1 MPITLEKTLAASPV
15 TIRGQP
21 TQLSTDTAGTKI
33 AYASGKSIFLRSIDD
48 PSDSVQFTEHTAQ
61 TTVARI
67 APLPNILP
75 EYRIASGD
83 VTGLVRV
90 WASTK
95 DGIKR
100 KDEWPAFSGRINDI
114 AFASDGD
121 RVIAVGDGREKFG
134 HAFNITG
141 GKVGEVT
148 GHSKVIN
155 AVAIRPTERTVRAIS
170 AVTVSDD
177 SSVCFLGNVPSPL
190 HFQSKADGLHKGF
203 VLGAA
208 ISPDGS
214 KLITV
219 GADKR
224 IQLYLYNEGKTPKG
238 FDHSKTIG
246 EGEHKGSIFA
256 VSWSSDSKK
265 FVTASADQTV
275 KVWDV
280 ESCTVLQTWRFGGD
294 GGISVDDQQV
304 GIVWP
309 HGRNDGLIISLSLSG
324 DLTYLK
330 EGSDT
335 PVKTVQGH
343 NKSITAIGSNGG
355 TIWTGSFDG
364 RVCTWD
370 VASGVGTL
378 VDGQCH
384 TNQVTAFAST
394 SGQAYSVGW
403 DDTLRIVDA
412 SSNTFAGEAPKL
424 SAQPKGVAS
433 ADGRVYVAT
442 IAGVEIYV
450 KGQLVGKLDVPN
462 TQPTAI
468 AAHGSSVAVGT
479 SSNAVQLYKVDGANK
494 LTRTSE
500 AKNSATQISALAF
513 SKDGSLLAAGNQN
526 GKIYAYKTD
535 GLELV
540 TDRWSAHTG
549 RITSIAWNDAGTQA
563 VSGALDTHLYVW
575 SLAKP
580 GGRVNVLNA
589 HKDGVN
595 GVAWVGENKIAST
608 GGDAAVKI
616 WNVSGV
622 Q

>member
-1 MPITLEKTLAASPV
+1 MPITIEKTLAASPV
-15 TIRGQP
+15 TTRGQP
-21 TQLSTDTAGTKI
+21 TQLSTDPAGAKI
-33 AYASGKSIFLRSIDD
+33 AYASGKSIFLRAIDD
-48 PSDSVQFTEHTAQ
+48 PSDCLQYTEHTAQ

-67 APLPNILP
+67 APLPHIIP

-95 DGIKR
+95 DGIRK

-141 GKVGEVT
+141 GRVGEVS

-155 AVAIRPTERTVRAIS
+155 AVVIRPTERTVRAIS
-170 AVTVSDD
+170 AATVSDD
-177 SSVCFLGNVPSPL
+177 TSVCFLGNVPSPL
-190 HFQSKADGLHKGF
+190 HFQSKAAGLHKGF

-224 IQLYLYNEGKTPKG
+224 IQLYLYNEQKSPKG
-238 FDHSKTIG
+238 FDHTRMIS

-256 VSWSSDSKK
+256 VSWSSDSKR

-275 KVWDV
+275 KMWDV
-280 ESCTVLQTWRFGGD
+280 ESGTVLRTWRLGGD
-294 GGISVDDQQV
+294 SGVSVDDQQV
-304 GIVWP
+304 GVVWP
-309 HGRNDGLIISLSLSG
+309 HGRSDGLIISLSLSG
-324 DLTYLK
+324 DLNYLK
-330 EGSDT
+330 EDGDK
-335 PVKTVQGH
+335 PIKAVQGH
-343 NKSITAIGSNGG
+343 NKSITALGGNGK
-355 TIWTGSFDG
+355 TLWSGSFDG
-364 RVCTWD
+364 RVCIWD
-370 VASGVGTL
+370 VASGVGTV

-384 TNQVTAFAST
+384 TNQVTDFASA

-403 DDTLRIVDA
+403 DDTLRVIDI
-412 SSNTFAGEAPKL
+412 SSNTFVGEAPKL

-450 KGQLVGKLDVPN
+450 NGQLKSKLDISDS
-462 TQPTAI
+462 QPTAV
-468 AAHGSSVAVGT
+468 AAHGSFVAVGT
-479 SSNAVQLYKVDGANK
+479 SSNAVRLYKADGSNK
-494 LTRTSE
+494 LVLVGE
-500 AKNSATQISALAF
+500 VKNSVAQISALAF
-513 SKDGSLLAAGNQN
+513 SKDGALLAAGNQN
-526 GKIYAYKTD
+526 GKIYAYKTE
-535 GLELV
+535 GLQIV

-549 RITSIAWNDAGTQA
+549 RVTSIAWNDAGTQA

-580 GGRVNVLNA
+580 GARVNVLNA

-595 GVAWVGENKIAST
+595 GVTWVGENRIASA
-608 GGDAAVKI
+608 GGDAVVKI
-616 WNVSGV
+616 WNVAGV

>member
-1 MPITLEKTLAASPV
+1 MPITIEKTLAASPV
-15 TIRGQP
+15 TIRGQS
-21 TQLSTDTAGTKI
+21 TQLSTDPAGTKI

-48 PSDSVQFTEHTAQ
+48 PSDSLQYTEHTAQ

-75 EYRIASGD
+75 ECRIASGD

-95 DGIKR
+95 DGFVR
-100 KDEWPAFSGRINDI
+100 KDEWPAFSGRVNDI

-141 GKVGEVT
+141 GKVGDVS

-155 AVAIRPTERTVRAIS
+155 AVAIRPTDRTVRAIS

-177 SSVCFLGNVPSPL
+177 ASVCFLGNVPSPL

-203 VLGAA
+203 VLGTA

-214 KLITV
+214 KLVTV

-224 IQLYLYNEGKTPKG
+224 IQLYLFNEGKTPKG
-238 FDHSKTIG
+238 FDHTRTIG
-246 EGEHKGSIFA
+246 EGEHTGSIFS
-256 VSWSSDSKK
+256 VSWSSDSQR

-275 KVWDV
+275 KIWDS
-280 ESCTVLQTWRFGGD
+280 ESGAVLRTWRLGEEGGV
-294 GGISVDDQQV
+294 SVHDQQV
-304 GIVWP
+304 GVIWP
-309 HGRNDGLIISLSLSG
+309 HGRSDDLIISLSLGG
-324 DLTYLK
+324 DLNYFK
-330 EGSDT
+330 EGSEK
-335 PVKTVQGH
+335 PIKTVQGH
-343 NKSITAIGSNGG
+343 NKTITAMGG
-355 TIWTGSFDG
+355 NSETLWTGSFDG

-370 VASGVGTL
+370 VASGVATL

-384 TNQVTAFAST
+384 SNQITGFASAP
-394 SGQAYSVGW
+394 GQAYSVGW
-403 DDTLRIVDA
+403 DDTLRIIDV
-412 SSNTFAGEAPKL
+412 STNTFAGEAPKL
-424 SAQPKGVAS
+424 SAQPKGIAS
-433 ADGRVYVAT
+433 AGGHIYVAT
-442 IAGVEIYV
+442 ISGVEVYV
-450 KGQLVGKLDVPN
+450 KSQLVSKLDISDS
-462 TQPTAI
+462 QPTAI
-468 AAHGSSVAVGT
+468 AAHGSFVAVGT
-479 SSNAVQLYKVDGANK
+479 SGNAVQLYKIDGSNK
-494 LTRTSE
+494 LTRMNE
-500 AKNSATQISALAF
+500 AKNSVAQITALAF

-526 GKIYAYKTD
+526 GKIYAYKTND
-535 GLELV
+535 LQIV

-549 RITSIAWNDAGTQA
+549 RVTSIAWNDAGTQA
-563 VSGALDTHLYVW
+563 VSGALDTHIYVW

-595 GVAWVGENKIAST
+595 GVAWVGENKVATT
-608 GGDAAVKI
+608 GGDATIKI

>member
-1 MPITLEKTLAASPV
+1 MPITIEKTLAATPV
-15 TIRGQP
+15 TTRGQP
-21 TQLSTDTAGTKI
+21 TQLSTDPAGTKL
-33 AYASGKSIFLRSIDD
+33 AYASGKSIYLRSIDD
-48 PSDSVQFTEHTAQ
+48 PSDSLQYTEHTAQ

-67 APLPNILP
+67 APLPNIIP

-83 VTGLVRV
+83 ITGLVRV
-90 WASTK
+90 WSSTK

-100 KDEWPAFSGRINDI
+100 KDEWPAFSGRVNDI

-177 SSVCFLGNVPSPL
+177 ASVCFLGNVPSPL
-190 HFQSKADGLHKGF
+190 HFLSKADGLHKGF

-214 KLITV
+214 KLLTV

-224 IQLYLYNEGKTPKG
+224 IQLYLYNEQKTPKG
-238 FDHSKTIG
+238 FDHEATIG
-246 EGEHKGSIFA
+246 EREHTGSIFA
-256 VSWSSDSKK
+256 VSWSGDSKR

-275 KVWDV
+275 KMWDV
-280 ESCTVLQTWRFGGD
+280 ESGKVLRSWRLGGD
-294 GGISVDDQQV
+294 GGVSVDDQQV

-324 DLTYLK
+324 DLNYLK
-330 EGSDT
+330 EESDQ
-335 PVKTVQGH
+335 PVKIVQGH
-343 NKSITAIGSNGG
+343 NKSITAMGG
-355 TIWTGSFDG
+355 DGETLWTGSFDG
-364 RVCTWD
+364 RVCAWD
-370 VASGVGTL
+370 VASGVGTV

-384 TNQVTAFAST
+384 TNQITDFAWA

-403 DDTLRIVDA
+403 DDTLRIIDA
-412 SSNTFAGEAPKL
+412 SARTFAGEAPKL
-424 SAQPKGVAS
+424 SAQPKGVAAANS
-433 ADGRVYVAT
+433 RVYVAT
-442 IAGVEIYV
+442 IAGVEIYERAR
-450 KGQLVGKLDVPN
+450 LIGKLDISGS
-462 TQPTAI
+462 QPTAI
-468 AAHGSSVAVGT
+468 AAHGSFVAVGT
-479 SSNAVQLYKVDGANK
+479 STNSVRLYKADGGSKLTQVSEANNAVA
-494 LTRTSE
+494 
-500 AKNSATQISALAF
+500 QISALAF
-513 SKDGSLLAAGNQN
+513 SKDGSLLAAGTQN

-535 GLELV
+535 GLQIV

-549 RITSIAWNDAGTQA
+549 RVTSIAWNDAGTQA
-563 VSGALDTHLYVW
+563 VSGALDTHIYVW

-580 GGRVNVLNA
+580 GARVNVLNA

-595 GVAWVGENKIAST
+595 GVAWIGESKVAST
-608 GGDAAVKI
+608 GGDASIKI

>member
-1 MPITLEKTLAASPV
+1 MPITIEKTLAASPV

-21 TQLSTDTAGTKI
+21 TQLSTDPAGTKI

-48 PSDSVQFTEHTAQ
+48 PSDSLQYTEHTAQ

-67 APLPNILP
+67 APLPNIIP

-95 DGIKR
+95 DGIKK

-141 GKVGEVT
+141 GKVGEVS

-155 AVAIRPTERTVRAIS
+155 AVAIRPTERTVRAIT

-177 SSVCFLGNVPSPL
+177 TSVCFLGNVPSPL

-224 IQLYLYNEGKTPKG
+224 IQLYIYNEEKSPKG
-238 FDHSKTIG
+238 FEHTKTIG

-256 VSWSSDSKK
+256 VSWSSDSKR

-275 KVWDV
+275 KIWNV
-280 ESCTVLQTWRFGGD
+280 ESGTVSKTWRLGGD
-294 GGISVDDQQV
+294 GGVSVDDQQV
-304 GIVWP
+304 GVVWP
-309 HGRNDGLIISLSLSG
+309 QGRSDGLIISLSLSG
-324 DLTYLK
+324 DLNYLK
-330 EGSDT
+330 EDSDK
-335 PVKTVQGH
+335 PIKIVQGH
-343 NKSITAIGSNGG
+343 NKSITAMGGNGD
-355 TIWTGSFDG
+355 TLWTGSFDG

-370 VASGVGTL
+370 VASGLGTV

-384 TNQVTAFAST
+384 TNQVTDFASA

-403 DDTLRIVDA
+403 DDTLRVLDI

-433 ADGRVYVAT
+433 ADGRIYVAT
-442 IAGVEIYV
+442 IAGVEIYA
-450 KGQLVGKLDVPN
+450 KGQLVSKLDISDS
-462 TQPTAI
+462 QPTAI
-468 AAHGSSVAVGT
+468 AAHGSFVAVGT
-479 SSNAVQLYKVDGANK
+479 SRNAVRLYKADGSNK
-494 LTRTSE
+494 LALVSE
-500 AKNSATQISALAF
+500 AKNSVAQISALAF
-513 SKDGSLLAAGNQN
+513 SKDGTLLAAGNQN
-526 GKIYAYKTD
+526 GKIYAYKTE
-535 GLELV
+535 GLQIA

-549 RITSIAWNDAGTQA
+549 RVTSIAWNDAGTQA

-580 GGRVNVLNA
+580 GARVNVLNA

-595 GVAWVGENKIAST
+595 GVAWVGENKIASA
-608 GGDAAVKI
+608 GGDAVVKI
-616 WNVSGV
+616 WNVAGV

>member
-1 MPITLEKTLAASPV
+1 MSIALEKTLAASPV
-15 TIRGQP
+15 TTRGQP
-21 TQLSTDTAGTKI
+21 TQLSTDPLGTKI

-48 PSDSVQFTEHTAQ
+48 PADCVQYNEHTTQ

-67 APLPNILP
+67 APLPNIVP

-83 VTGLVRV
+83 VSGLVRV

-95 DGIKR
+95 DGIKF

-141 GKVGEVT
+141 GKVGEIS

-155 AVAIRPTERTVRAIS
+155 AVAVRPTDRTVRAIS

-177 SSVCFLGNVPSPL
+177 MSVCFLGNVPSPL
-190 HFQSKADGLHKGF
+190 HFESKADGLHKGF

-214 KLITV
+214 KLVTV

-224 IQLYLYNEGKTPKG
+224 IQLYTFNEGKTPKS
-238 FDHSKTIG
+238 FDHAKTIG
-246 EGEHKGSIFA
+246 EGEHTGSIFA
-256 VSWSSDSKK
+256 ASWSSDSKR
-265 FVTASADQTV
+265 FVTASADRTV
-275 KVWDV
+275 KMWDA
-280 ESCTVLQTWRFGGD
+280 EAGKTLRTWTIGGD
-294 GGISVDDQQV
+294 GGARVDDQQV
-304 GIVWP
+304 GVVWP
-309 HGRNDGLIISLSLSG
+309 QGRSDGLIISLSLNG
-324 DLTYLK
+324 DLNYLK
-330 EGSDT
+330 EDRDK
-335 PVKTVQGH
+335 PIRIVQGH
-343 NKSITAIGSNGG
+343 NKSVTAMGGNGQ
-355 TIWTGSFDG
+355 TLWTGSFDG
-364 RVCTWD
+364 KVCTWD
-370 VASGVGTL
+370 VLSGVGTA

-384 TNQVTAFAST
+384 TNQVTDFASAA
-394 SGQAYSVGW
+394 GQAYSVGW
-403 DDTLRIVDA
+403 DDTLRTIDVSA
-412 SSNTFAGEAPKL
+412 NTFAGEAPKL

-433 ADGRVYVAT
+433 ADGRVFVAT
-442 IAGVEIYV
+442 INGVEIYV
-450 KGQLVGKLDVPN
+450 KGQLASKIDISDS
-462 TQPTAI
+462 QPTAI
-468 AAHGSSVAVGT
+468 AAHGSFVAVGT
-479 SSNAVQLYKVDGANK
+479 SSNAVLLYKVDGSNR
-494 LTRTSE
+494 LTQAGE
-500 AKNSATQISALAF
+500 AKNSTAQISALAF
-513 SKDGSLLAAGNQN
+513 SKDGSLLAAGNQS

-535 GLELV
+535 GLQIA

-549 RITSIAWNDAGTQA
+549 RVMSISWNEAGTQA
-563 VSGALDTHLYVW
+563 VSGALDTHIYVW

-580 GGRVNVLNA
+580 GARVNVLNA

-608 GGDAAVKI
+608 GGDAAVKL
-616 WNVSGV
+616 WTVSGV

>member
-1 MPITLEKTLAASPV
+1 MPITIEKTLAAAPV
-15 TIRGQP
+15 TTRGQP
-21 TQLSTDTAGTKI
+21 TQLSTDSKGTKL

-48 PSDSVQFTEHTAQ
+48 PSDCLQYTEHTAQ

-67 APLPNILP
+67 APLPNIVP

-95 DGIKR
+95 DGIKK

-190 HFQSKADGLHKGF
+190 HFQSKEDGLHKGF
-203 VLGAA
+203 VLGTA

-238 FDHSKTIG
+238 YEHTKTIG
-246 EGEHKGSIFA
+246 EGEHTGSIFA
-256 VSWSSDSKK
+256 VSWSSDSKR

-275 KVWDV
+275 KMWDV
-280 ESCTVLQTWRFGGD
+280 ESATVLRTWKFGGEV
-294 GGISVDDQQV
+294 GDQQIGV
-304 GIVWP
+304 VWP
-309 HGRNDGLIISLSLSG
+309 LERTDGLIISLSLNG
-324 DLTYLK
+324 DLNYMK
-330 EGSDT
+330 EDSDT
-335 PVKTVQGH
+335 PIKTVQGH
-343 NKSITAIGSNGG
+343 NKTITAIGSNG
-355 TIWTGSFDG
+355 TTLWTGSFDG

-370 VASGVGTL
+370 VASGVGTV

-384 TNQVTAFAST
+384 TNQITAFTST

-403 DDTLRIVDA
+403 DDTLRIIDV
-412 SSNTFAGEAPKL
+412 STNTFAGEAPKL

-442 IAGVEIYV
+442 IAGVEIYANG
-450 KGQLVGKLDVPN
+450 KLVSKLDVSGS
-462 TQPTAI
+462 QPTAI
-468 AAHGSSVAVGT
+468 AAHGSFVALGT
-479 SSNAVQLYKVDGANK
+479 NNNAVQLYKVDGSNK
-494 LTRTSE
+494 LTKVSE
-500 AKNSATQISALAF
+500 ANNSVAQISALAF

-526 GKIYAYKTD
+526 GKIYAYKTN
-535 GLELV
+535 GLEIV

-549 RITSIAWNDAGTQA
+549 RVTSIAWNDAGTLA

-595 GVAWVGENKIAST
+595 GVAWVGENKIASA

-616 WNVSGV
+616 WAVSGV

>member
-1 MPITLEKTLAASPV
+1 MPITIEKTLAAAPV
-15 TIRGQP
+15 TTRGQP
-21 TQLSTDTAGTKI
+21 TQLSTDPAGTKI

-48 PSDSVQFTEHTAQ
+48 PADCLQYTDHTAQ

-67 APLPNILP
+67 APLPNIIP

-95 DGIKR
+95 DGVKN
-100 KDEWPAFSGRINDI
+100 KDEWPVFSGRVNDI

-121 RVIAVGDGREKFG
+121 RVVAVGDGREKFG

-177 SSVCFLGNVPSPL
+177 MSVCFLGNVPSPL
-190 HFQSKADGLHKGF
+190 HFQNKADGLHKGF

-224 IQLYLYNEGKTPKG
+224 IQLYLYNEQKSPKG
-238 FDHSKTIG
+238 FDHEKTIG

-256 VSWSSDSKK
+256 VSWASDSKR

-275 KVWDV
+275 KIWDV
-280 ESCTVLQTWRFGGD
+280 ESGTVSKSWRLGGD
-294 GGISVDDQQV
+294 GVSVDDQQV
-304 GIVWP
+304 GVVWP
-309 HGRNDGLIISLSLSG
+309 QGRSDGLIISLSLGG
-324 DLTYLK
+324 DLNYLK

-335 PVKTVQGH
+335 PIQTVYGH
-343 NKSITAIGSNGG
+343 NKSITALGGNGN
-355 TIWTGSFDG
+355 TLWTGSFDG
-364 RVCTWD
+364 KVCTWD
-370 VASGVGTL
+370 VASGIATV

-384 TNQVTAFAST
+384 TNQVTGFASG

-403 DDTLRIVDA
+403 DDTLRVLDV

-450 KGQLVGKLDVPN
+450 KGQLAGKLDIPDS
-462 TQPTAI
+462 QPTAI
-468 AAHGSSVAVGT
+468 AAHGSFVAVGT
-479 SSNAVQLYKVDGANK
+479 NRNAVRLYKVDGSNK
-494 LTRTSE
+494 LTLVSE
-500 AKNSATQISALAF
+500 AKNSTAQISALAF
-513 SKDGSLLAAGNQN
+513 SKDGALLAAGNQN
-526 GKIYAYKTD
+526 GKIYAYKTE
-535 GLELV
+535 GLQIA

-549 RITSIAWNDAGTQA
+549 RVTSIAWNDAGTQA
-563 VSGALDTHLYVW
+563 VSGALDTHVYVW

-580 GGRVNVLNA
+580 GARVNVLNA

-595 GVAWVGENKIAST
+595 GVAWVGENKIASA
-608 GGDAAVKI
+608 GGDAVVKI
-616 WNVSGV
+616 WNVAGV

>member
-1 MPITLEKTLAASPV
+1 MPITIEKTLAASPV
-15 TIRGQP
+15 TTRGQP
-21 TQLSTDTAGTKI
+21 TQLSTDSAGTKI

-48 PSDSVQFTEHTAQ
+48 PSDCLQYTEHTAQ

-67 APLPNILP
+67 APLPNIVP

-95 DGIKR
+95 DGVKR
-100 KDEWPAFSGRINDI
+100 KDEWPAFSGRVNDI

-121 RVIAVGDGREKFG
+121 RVIVVGDGREKFG

-155 AVAIRPTERTVRAIS
+155 AVAIRPTERTMRAIS

-177 SSVCFLGNVPSPL
+177 ASVCFLGNVPSPL

-203 VLGAA
+203 VLGTA

-214 KLITV
+214 KLATV

-224 IQLYLYNEGKTPKG
+224 IQLYLYNEGKSPKG
-238 FDHSKTIG
+238 FDHTKTIG
-246 EGEHKGSIFA
+246 EGEHTGSIFA
-256 VSWSSDSKK
+256 VSWSSDSKR

-275 KVWDV
+275 KMWDV
-280 ESCTVLQTWRFGGD
+280 ESGTVLRSWRFGGD
-294 GGISVDDQQV
+294 GGISIGDQQV
-304 GIVWP
+304 GVVWP
-309 HGRNDGLIISLSLSG
+309 HGRSDGLIISLSLNG
-324 DLTYLK
+324 DLNYIK
-330 EGSDT
+330 EQSDT
-335 PVKTVQGH
+335 PTKAVQGH
-343 NKSITAIGSNGG
+343 NKTITAMGSDGK
-355 TIWTGSFDG
+355 TLWTGSFDG

-370 VASGVGTL
+370 IASGVGTA

-384 TNQVTAFAST
+384 TNQITAFASA

-403 DDTLRIVDA
+403 DDTLRIIDV
-412 SSNTFAGEAPKL
+412 STSTFAGEAPKL

-450 KGQLVGKLDVPN
+450 KAKLVSKLDISN
-462 TQPTAI
+462 AQPTAI
-468 AAHGSSVAVGT
+468 AAHGSFVAVGT
-479 SSNAVQLYKVDGANK
+479 NNNTVQLYKVDGSNK
-494 LTRTSE
+494 LAKISE
-500 AKNSATQISALAF
+500 ANNSVAQISALAF

-535 GLELV
+535 GLQIV

-549 RITSIAWNDAGTQA
+549 RVTSIAWNDAGTQA

-580 GGRVNVLNA
+580 GTRVNVLNA

-595 GVAWVGENKIAST
+595 GVAWVGENKIASA

-616 WNVSGV
+616 WSVSGV

>member
-1 MPITLEKTLAASPV
+1 MPITIEKTLAASPV

-21 TQLSTDTAGTKI
+21 TQLSTDSTGTKM
-33 AYASGKSIFLRSIDD
+33 AYASGKSIYLRSIDD
-48 PSDSVQFTEHTAQ
+48 PSDCLQYTEHTAQ

-67 APLPNILP
+67 APLPNIVP

-95 DGIKR
+95 DGIKK
-100 KDEWPAFSGRINDI
+100 KDEWPAFSGRVNDI

-177 SSVCFLGNVPSPL
+177 ASVCFLGNVPSPL
-190 HFQSKADGLHKGF
+190 HFLSKADGLHKGF
-203 VLGAA
+203 VLGTA
-208 ISPDGS
+208 ISPNGS
-214 KLITV
+214 KLVTV

-224 IQLYLYNEGKTPKG
+224 IQLYFFNEEKSPKG
-238 FDHSKTIG
+238 FDHAKTIG
-246 EGEHKGSIFA
+246 EGEHTGSIFA
-256 VSWSSDSKK
+256 ASWSSDSKR

-275 KVWDV
+275 KMWDV
-280 ESCTVLQTWRFGGD
+280 ESGTVLRTWRFGGD
-294 GGISVDDQQV
+294 GGVNIDDQQV
-304 GIVWP
+304 GVVWP
-309 HGRNDGLIISLSLSG
+309 QGRSDGLIISLSLGG
-324 DLTYLK
+324 DLNYLK
-330 EGSDT
+330 EDSNKL
-335 PVKTVQGH
+335 VKTVQGH
-343 NKSITAIGSNGG
+343 NKSITAMGG
-355 TIWTGSFDG
+355 DGDTLWTGSFDG
-364 RVCTWD
+364 KVCTWD
-370 VASGVGTL
+370 IASGVGTV
-378 VDGQCH
+378 VDGQSH
-384 TNQVTAFAST
+384 TNQITDFASA

-403 DDTLRIVDA
+403 DDTLRIIDV
-412 SSNTFAGEAPKL
+412 STKTFAGEAPKL
-424 SAQPKGVAS
+424 SAQPKGVAA

-442 IAGVEIYV
+442 IAGVEVYE
-450 KGQLVGKLDVPN
+450 KGQLVGKLDI
-462 TQPTAI
+462 TDSQPTAI
-468 AAHGSSVAVGT
+468 AAHGSFVALGT
-479 SSNAVQLYKVDGANK
+479 STNAVRLYKIGAGSK
-494 LTRTSE
+494 LTQVSE
-500 AKNSATQISALAF
+500 AKDSVAQISAVAF

-535 GLELV
+535 GLQLV

-549 RITSIAWNDAGTQA
+549 RVTSIAWNDAGTQA
-563 VSGALDTHLYVW
+563 VSGALDTHVYVW

-580 GGRVNVLNA
+580 GARVNVLNA

-595 GVAWVGENKIAST
+595 GVTWVGESKIAST
-608 GGDAAVKI
+608 GGDAAIKI

>member
-1 MPITLEKTLAASPV
+1 MPITIEKILAASPV
-15 TIRGQP
+15 TTRGQP
-21 TQLSTDTAGTKI
+21 TQLSTDPAGTKI
-33 AYASGKSIFLRSIDD
+33 AYACGKSIFLRSIDD
-48 PSDSVQFTEHTAQ
+48 PSDCIQYTEHTAQ

-67 APLPNILP
+67 APLPNIIP

-90 WASTK
+90 WSSTK
-95 DGIKR
+95 DGIKK
-100 KDEWPAFSGRINDI
+100 KDEWPAFSGRVNDI

-177 SSVCFLGNVPSPL
+177 MSVCFLGNVPSPL

-203 VLGAA
+203 VLGTA

-224 IQLYLYNEGKTPKG
+224 IQLYLYNEQKSPKG
-238 FDHSKTIG
+238 FDHAKAIG

-256 VSWSSDSKK
+256 VSWSSDSKR

-275 KVWDV
+275 KIWDV
-280 ESCTVLQTWRFGGD
+280 ESGTVLRTWRVGGES
-294 GGISVDDQQV
+294 GVSVDDQQV
-304 GIVWP
+304 GVVWP
-309 HGRNDGLIISLSLSG
+309 QGRSDGLIISLSLSG
-324 DLTYLK
+324 DLNYFK
-330 EGSDT
+330 EDSDK
-335 PVKTVQGH
+335 PIKTVQGH
-343 NKSITAIGSNGG
+343 NKSITALGGNGE
-355 TIWTGSFDG
+355 TLWTGSFDG

-370 VASGVGTL
+370 VASGVGIV

-384 TNQVTAFAST
+384 TNQVTDFASA

-403 DDTLRIVDA
+403 DDTLRVIDV

-433 ADGRVYVAT
+433 ADGRVYVVT
-442 IAGVEIYV
+442 IAGIEIYV
-450 KGQLVGKLDVPN
+450 KGQLASKVDVSDS
-462 TQPTAI
+462 QPTAI
-468 AAHGSSVAVGT
+468 AAHGSFVAVGT
-479 SSNAVQLYKVDGANK
+479 NRNAVRLYKVDASNK
-494 LTRTSE
+494 LALVNE
-500 AKNSATQISALAF
+500 AKNSVAQISALAF
-513 SKDGSLLAAGNQN
+513 SKDGALLAAGNQN

-535 GLELV
+535 GLQIA

-549 RITSIAWNDAGTQA
+549 RVTSIAWNDAGTQA
-563 VSGALDTHLYVW
+563 VSGALDTHVYVW

-580 GGRVNVLNA
+580 GARVSVLNA

-608 GGDAAVKI
+608 GGDAVVKI
-616 WNVSGV
+616 WNVVGV